1 MLRKLK
7 THTAKNSSD
16 RGGIDLLA
24 ILLDCYDLLNMTLGK
39 SIYASKLNWTNIFL
53 QILMLFLFS
62 FLFKSLVLKASQ
74 KKKFIFFQFP

>member
-1 MLRKLK
+1 
-7 THTAKNSSD
+7 
-16 RGGIDLLA
+16 
-24 ILLDCYDLLNMTLGK
+24 MTLGK

-74 KKKFIFFQFP
+74 KKKIHFLSVSLNLISIIYIKEGISTSENSILVAFFIKEI